1 MEERSDHYYYQQQ
14 QQYLPSSRRRGA
26 AAAGVG
32 MGKVCTARGLRDR
45 RVRLS
50 AHTAIQFYDVQD
62 RLGFDRPSKAVDWL
76 LKKAQPA
83 IDELSSSSSPVPGHA
98 PAPAPI
104 PPLPHP
110 APPLPPAAANSDDFA
125 IALLQQHHHHHHS
138 LDADAIADTIKAFF
152 PIGIAAATPPP
163 CSNSNIYQ
171 NYPPDLLSRSSSSS
185 QTAHDQNLHLSLH
198 SLQAPN
204 FHHSHNSGGGSGGGG
219 GDYMFD
225 FARRDSLQS
234 SDPSSIR
241 TCWFGPGPAHEPSE
255 EAAAAFAGFRVPTQI
270 RGDGGGGSFREKL
283 ASDAHQ

>member
-1 MEERSDHYYYQQQ
+1 MGVEGGGQ
-14 QQYLPSSRRRGA
+14 GA
-26 AAAGVG
+26 HIVRPAAGRKDRHS
-32 MGKVCTARGLRDR
+32 KVCTARGLRDR

-76 LKKAQPA
+76 LKNAQPA
-83 IDELSSSSSPVPGHA
+83 IDELSSSSSP
-98 PAPAPI
+98 
-104 PPLPHP
+104 
-110 APPLPPAAANSDDFA
+110 
-125 IALLQQHHHHHHS
+125 QHHHHHHS

-255 EAAAAFAGFRVPTQI
+255 EAAAAFAGSAYPRKFAATAAAAAFGRSSLLMLTNKQVMATLSWLK
-270 RGDGGGGSFREKL
+270 GHCNVFNLLNLFLG
-283 ASDAHQ
+283 